1 MFSTKGQEVKKGGS
15 NSKSLEPGVA
25 YAHIYSANVRT
36 ASTGKKCLELVLE
49 GPELPD
55 FEGWAVDKTN
65 PDGDKFKG
73 QSAKVSAT
81 IYTADYES
89 EDVNKNDI
97 LRKIITIADSV
108 GLRDEVD
115 ALSSNKAINSIEAWV
130 EAAVNILKGHNL
142 YFFLVGTEKEY
153 NGKTIVVLSLP
164 KYKFCADDQDKL
176 DKFNKNNKYH
186 YSALPTKS
194 VSSFEPANDD
204 FGGI

>member
-1 MFSTKGQEVKKGGS
+1 M
-15 NSKSLEPGVA
+15 
-25 YAHIYSANVRT
+25 
-36 ASTGKKCLELVLE
+36 
-49 GPELPD
+49 
-55 FEGWAVDKTN
+55 KTN
-65 PDGDKFKG
+65 NIISNTQPNNNTSNA
-73 QSAKVSAT
+73 QTNNNNT
-81 IYTADYES
+81 IQNIYNIQNIRAPYQPRGRYDYES

-115 ALSSNKAINSIEAWV
+115 TLSSNKAINSIEAWV